1 MKYEQRDIVVVNFM
15 FPDGTFKP
23 HPALIVSNNELQE
36 NEGYIYLCM
45 ISTKDYNPQYTF
57 ALSDE
62 MLTKPMPKKSYVKCQ
77 LLMGNIERD
86 VVRKLSRIRQP
97 YFDQIVEKIK
107 KSIF

>member
-1 MKYEQRDIVVVNFM
+1 
-15 FPDGTFKP
+15 
-23 HPALIVSNNELQE
+23 
-36 NEGYIYLCM
+36 M
-45 ISTKDYNPQYTF
+45 ISSKDYNPQYTF

-62 MLTKPMPKKSYVKCQ
+62 MLTKPMSKQSYVKCQ

-86 VVRKLSRIRQP
+86 VVRKISRIRQP